1 MRGASYIYYSLWTS
15 RLGYVFEGIWH
26 KCTNQVSYTLCKP
39 SLVFAQDDRAMF
51 AYIYIYFACQFCCQA
66 EVQCRESG
74 EFTWPLVATYGT
86 SRGLCRLL
94 GLQPPTELI
103 LLYQVGQNEQ
113 FTSELQTRPANA
125 EGLYMAIPFTTLR
138 QFSIIIFHM
147 SNNSHV
153 KQPGW
158 TLLWRR
164 R

>member
-1 MRGASYIYYSLWTS
+1 MKAFGTSVRTKCRTHCASLHWC
-15 RLGYVFEGIWH
+15 LH
-26 KCTNQVSYTLCKP
+26 KTIVRCLP
-39 SLVFAQDDRAMF
+39 
-51 AYIYIYFACQFCCQA
+51 IYIYFACQFCCQA

-147 SNNSHV
+147 SKNSHV